1 MTDALETRHQPNRSC
16 PEKPKLPSSPGALT
30 CDARWSD
37 LPQLV
42 VYGLKVRK
50 DGNTEEVRREL
61 HRLGYKRPRTSQLL
75 AECSQYPPRNSEQRE
90 RQTFQDRPP
99 CMQQQLRYRI

>member
-1 MTDALETRHQPNRSC
+1 MVGPA
-16 PEKPKLPSSPGALT
+16 
-30 CDARWSD
+30 
-37 LPQLV
+37 QLV

>member
-37 LPQLV
+37 LPSSWSTAS
-42 VYGLKVRK
+42 RSAR
-50 DGNTEEVRREL
+50 TATR
-61 HRLGYKRPRTSQLL
+61 YKRPRTSQLL